1 MKQSFIHDD
10 LRNAGSRKKTNI
22 NWGGHIPFNQIVKD
36 QSRFLK
42 ERYGSLE
49 KVPIH
54 CFRDEQFLNHVA
66 NLNQFEIDG
75 IFAEMFASS
84 DPFDRFYAAYAC
96 SIIRSPQPAQFLII
110 MLDDKT
116 SADAEMA
123 SLALM
128 SRRNDQKYKEFRDA
142 QLFALE
148 SGDETKRR
156 EAVLRLGAAREE
168 MAARPLAGLLQK
180 NVEPKLVINALS
192 RITCHAPSTERDGWI
207 EWWNGHQDGSQA
219 EWLISA
225 IARSSRELALAAQ
238 SCLFALFG
246 KAVEFCDMQTIQ
258 ARQISHERWQTWNAS
273 RRKTVRL
280 P

>member
-1 MKQSFIHDD
+1 
-10 LRNAGSRKKTNI
+10 
-22 NWGGHIPFNQIVKD
+22 
-36 QSRFLK
+36 LK
-42 ERYGSLE
+42 ERYGSLD

-54 CFRDEQFLNHVA
+54 CFRDEQFLNHA
-66 NLNQFEIDG
+66 SNLNQFEIDNV
-75 IFAEMFASS
+75 FAEMFASS

-96 SIIRSPQPAQFLII
+96 SIIRNPQSTQFLII

-142 QLFALE
+142 QLFALD
-148 SGDETKRR
+148 SDDEPKRR
-156 EAVLRLGAAREE
+156 DAIARLGAAREE
-168 MAARPLAGLLQK
+168 MAARPLAVLLQK
-180 NVEPKLVINALS
+180 NVETKAVMSALT
-192 RITCHAPSTERDGWI
+192 RITCHAPSSERDGWI
-207 EWWNGHQDGSQA
+207 EWWNSRQDSSQT
-219 EWLISA
+219 EWFISA

-238 SCLFALFG
+238 SCLLALYG

-258 ARQISHERWQTWNAS
+258 SRQVAHERWTAWNAN